1 MAKVIYRKYEAKNLN
16 PNYKMVDGGSPYYY
30 NYSYGETAYLNFAL
44 NENDGTFT
52 MSGPKDA
59 SGTFYAYGSSSKNVV
74 VKYTRYTSGGGTL
87 PTPEKVY
94 KSERVT
100 PKYTKGKYI
109 GNVTAEDGTYPRNGT
124 KDGYWYEWD
133 RFANRVPVISGSDTN
148 IGDVKNDFNITYTV
162 TDADNDEVMVGI
174 TVDGKTIQYPIVMP
188 LNQNHTVPVSISDYD
203 LGEHTLT
210 ITATDTSNASA
221 SKSYNFKKVNTAP
234 TISGDNLDLGAKY
247 RDFEIEYI
255 VQDGEGD
262 DVSVEIKVDGAVKQS
277 STKTTLGVRKNFIVS
292 IKDYSLGSHTVDII
306 ATDSNGVN
314 AVRTYSFSKVNSSPI
329 ISGQDINLGPKNTA
343 FTYTY
348 SITDN
353 ENDRVDVVEK
363 FNGEVIRL
371 LNNINLGA
379 EYKLTVSDE
388 KIRQLKLHQS
398 NTIEIEATDGAA
410 STYRRITFVRNNLPP
425 IISDKDKDLGEFTNS
440 LEYNWS
446 ATDPEG
452 DTIFATVYLDDK
464 VIKAKHELVDGE
476 TQNINLSGLDLQKI
490 NRGSHK
496 IKIVVVDDK
505 GFSSSRVVTFTRVV
519 DKLIMKLAGKGIETD
534 DLAKRVLV
542 STAGVHVAK
551 GATVKYEVC
560 NNSFDD
566 SPTWEDATAM
576 TMANKA
582 FNFTNKDKV
591 AEKAGVDIKVT
602 ITRGDAKGQ
611 SYISAIGGSFD

>member
-1 MAKVIYRKYEAKNLN
+1 MAKVIYRKYQAVNLN
-16 PNYKMVDGGSPYYY
+16 PRYI
-30 NYSYGETAYLNFAL
+30 ETSRTAKRSEIPSTHDFRKNVYTFNQ
-44 NENDGTFT
+44 NTGTFT
-52 MSGPKDA
+52 VGESNNFGGA
-59 SGTFYAYGSSSKNVV
+59 FGSNYAYMQLASDRVLRLEQFADPSKWIIIYSAPNPP
-74 VKYTRYTSGGGTL
+74 RY
-87 PTPEKVY
+87 V
-94 KSERVT
+94 R
-100 PKYTKGKYI
+100 
-109 GNVTAEDGTYPRNGT
+109 GNYVGEVIEEEGNYPRDGE
-124 KDGYWYEWD
+124 KGGYWYVWD
-133 RFANRVPVISGSDTN
+133 RYANRTPIINGSNTN
-148 IGDVKNDFNITYTV
+148 IGDVKNDFDITYTL
-162 TDADNDEVMVGI
+162 TDADNDEVTVGI
-174 TVDGKTIQYPIVMP
+174 TVDGRVIQYPIIMP
-188 LNQNHTVPVSISDYD
+188 LNQTHTIPVSISDYD

-234 TISGDNLDLGAKY
+234 TISGANLDLGAKY

-262 DVSVEIKVDGAVKQS
+262 DVSVEVKVDGAVKQS
-277 STKTTLGVRKNFIVS
+277 STKTTLGVRKSFIVS
-292 IKDYSLGSHTVDII
+292 IKDYSLGNHKVEII
-306 ATDSNGVN
+306 ATDSNGTN
-314 AVRTYSFSKVNSSPI
+314 TVRTYSFSKVNSSPV

-343 FTYTY
+343 FTYAY
-348 SITDN
+348 SIMDN

-363 FNGEVIRL
+363 FNGEVIKV

-379 EYKLTVSDE
+379 EYKLTISDE
-388 KIRQLKLHQS
+388 QIRQLKLHQS

-410 STYRRITFVRNNLPP
+410 TTYRRITFIRNNLPP
-425 IISDKDKDLGEFTNS
+425 IISDKDKDLGEVTNS

-476 TQNINLSGLDLQKI
+476 TQSINLSGINLQKI

-496 IKIVVVDDK
+496 IKIVVEDDK

-519 DKLIMKLAGKGIETD
+519 DKLIMKLAGNGIETD
-534 DLAKRVLV
+534 ALAKRVLV
-542 STAGVHVAK
+542 SKAGVYVAK

-566 SPTWEDATAM
+566 NPTWEDATSM

-582 FNFTNKDKV
+582 FNFINDQQ
-591 AEKAGVDIKVT
+591 AADKAGVDIRIT
-602 ITRGDAKGQ
+602 ITRGDAKGT